1 MSNDNKADKN
11 NGLVKSKGWRM
22 SKSEISTAIMAFSA
36 VCGVFF
42 TYANFHGRLA
52 EVEQTIGTLP
62 NISLNDLGE
71 NDCKWEPMVRAQN
84 EVKQEC
90 SDGYYVKGVGVHY
103 EDGRIL
109 SYPMR
114 YRLYCCALKPS
125 NE

>member
-11 NGLVKSKGWRM
+11 NDLVKSKGWRM
-22 SKSEISTAIMAFSA
+22 SKSEGLTAIMAFA
-36 VCGVFF
+36 AICGALF
-42 TYANFHGRLA
+42 TYANFNGRLA
-52 EVEQTIGTLP
+52 KVEQTIRTLP
-62 NISLNDLGE
+62 NISLNDLGG

-103 EDGRIL
+103 QDGRKL
-109 SYPMR
+109 PYPMH

-125 NE
+125 SE